1 MAKRKSVKRTPIA
14 PVIEGA
20 ETIVSPRDAV
30 DLAEY
35 NPRSQ
40 TTESADRLRT
50 SLATFGLADLPV
62 VNRRSPAKGWPKGSR
77 PCLVGG
83 HQRLGI
89 LDAKYG
95 DAGYSFRHTVV
106 DLDEPMEKALNIALN
121 NPAMAGEYDQAKLA
135 PILFSLQAIPSFN
148 VQMTGFTMPEIADIC
163 VGAGMATREVKFN
176 AKVNGADMLN
186 EHIVIV
192 EFTTEQEQEEF
203 YGEMNTRG
211 IKCRLA

>member
-1 MAKRKSVKRTPIA
+1 MAKRKAVERAVKVAR
-14 PVIEGA
+14 V
-20 ETIVSPRDAV
+20 
-30 DLAEY
+30 
-35 NPRSQ
+35 N
-40 TTESADRLRT
+40 LRQF
-50 SLATFGLADLPV
+50 ALADLKDHPQNPRIHPDPGTPEWNALKASLSSIYFDPIV
-62 VNRRSPAKGWPKGSR
+62 VNLRRGANYMT
-77 PCLVGG
+77 LVSG
-83 HQRLGI
+83 HLRRKVLTELGYTAADASTVDVDDATH
-89 LDAKYG
+89 LAMMLAANKQQGQNDDAK
-95 DAGYSFRHTVV
+95 
-106 DLDEPMEKALNIALN
+106 M
-121 NPAMAGEYDQAKLA
+121 A